1 MTISGAVRELRRT
14 YRETQPAFAERLGLS
29 ARAVSSYESKTRK
42 PDARSL
48 LRLEMAAHTV
58 GRDDLQ
64 ALFSKA
70 FSGAEI
76 YSELTEAVRSEV
88 ANLLVLKKGDS
99 WLLEELTKLI
109 KHAKVDNDAKLGYME
124 FLLDKAIALLEDA
137 TKKLTAAQK
146 KLHEE
151 ANKKISDE
159 PVAAAVP
166 VIEGKN
172 RHYDLEEEE

>member
-1 MTISGAVRELRRT
+1 MTISGAVRELRRS

-48 LRLEMAAHTV
+48 LRLEMAAHAV

-88 ANLLVLKKGDS
+88 ANLLVLKKG
-99 WLLEELTKLI
+99 I
-109 KHAKVDNDAKLGYME
+109 HGC
-124 FLLDKAIALLEDA
+124 
-137 TKKLTAAQK
+137 
-146 KLHEE
+146 
-151 ANKKISDE
+151 
-159 PVAAAVP
+159 
-166 VIEGKN
+166 
-172 RHYDLEEEE
+172 